1 MRNQRATRSSA
12 SENDERS
19 AGNGWT
25 NREAY
30 LLAIACFVVG
40 LAIGYIFRGSTG
52 SPAFPQTG
60 AVPPNP
66 ATAPSMPLGST
77 VPFGGDVETA
87 ARSLKS
93 FLQANPNDYDTLVKL
108 GNLYFDHQQW
118 GQAIE
123 FYSRALAIR
132 PNVVEVRTDR
142 GTAHFYSELFEK
154 AKADYEFSLKINATH
169 PQTLFNYGLL
179 QMNGY
184 RNPAAAIELW
194 QKLLRTNP
202 NYPEASRVAAQIEQA
217 KLQLASPPAGL
228 APATGKR

>member
-1 MRNQRATRSSA
+1 MRNHSRSFGTPRSGA
-12 SENDERS
+12 SENDERP
-19 AGNGWT
+19 ATNVWT

-40 LAIGYIFRGSTG
+40 LAIGYIFRGSSG
-52 SPAFPQTG
+52 SPAIPQSG

-66 ATAPSMPLGST
+66 TSAPSVPLGST
-77 VPFGGDVETA
+77 VPPWGDVETA
-87 ARSLKS
+87 ARPLKT

-123 FYSRALAIR
+123 FYSRALALR
-132 PNVVEVRTDR
+132 PSVIEVRTDR
-142 GTAHFYSELFEK
+142 GTAYFYSERFEK
-154 AKADYEFSLKINATH
+154 AKADYEHSLKINPAH

-202 NYPEASRVAAQIEQA
+202 NYPEASRVTAQIEQA
-217 KLQLASPPAGL
+217 RLQLGRGGGL
-228 APATGKR
+228 GRQ